1 MPLNIHIDP
10 IFYILIISLLGLI
23 VGSFLN
29 VVIHRLPK
37 IMDRDWRSQC
47 LAFLEMEEELKSQEN
62 YSLSQPPS
70 HCPKCKHPISPF
82 ENIPLFSF
90 LLQRGK
96 CRHCGEPISWRYP
109 IIELTSAIL
118 SGIIAYHFGMSSA
131 TIFALLLT
139 WALIA
144 LTVIDLDHQL
154 LPDSITLPLL
164 WLGLLLSTQGIFVD
178 MHASIIGA
186 SIGYLSLWSIYW
198 LFKLLTG
205 KEGMGYGD
213 FKLLALF
220 GAWLG
225 WQSLPLIILL
235 SAGVGAV
242 VGISLIIFKNH
253 QRQQPIPF
261 GPYLASA
268 GWIAMLWGD
277 QITKAYL
284 TWALAI

>member
-1 MPLNIHIDP
+1 MIHHLDP
-10 IFYILIISLLGLI
+10 VYFILAISLLGLV

-37 IMDRDWRSQC
+37 MMDSEWRSQC
-47 LAFLEMEEELKSQEN
+47 LSFLEMEKDTPEDEL

-70 HCPKCKHPISPF
+70 HCPKCNHPISAF
-82 ENIPLFSF
+82 ENIPLISF

-96 CRHCGEPISWRYP
+96 CRHCGEAISWRYP
-109 IIELTSAIL
+109 IVELVTAFL
-118 SGIIAYHFGMSSA
+118 SGAIAYYFGISSA
-131 TIFALLLT
+131 AIFALLLT
-139 WALIA
+139 WALVA

-154 LPDSITLPLL
+154 LPDTITLPFL
-164 WLGLLLSTQGIFVD
+164 WLGLLLSTQNVFTD
-178 MHASIIGA
+178 MQSSIIGA
-186 SIGYLSLWSIYW
+186 AIGYLTLWSIYW

-220 GAWLG
+220 GAWFG
-225 WQSLPLIILL
+225 WQSLPLIIIL

-242 VGISLIIFKNH
+242 VGIALILFKNH

-268 GWIAMLWGD
+268 GWISLLWGE
-277 QITKAYL
+277 QITAAYL
-284 TWALAI
+284 DWALAV

>member
-1 MPLNIHIDP
+1 MPINTHIEP
-10 IFYILIISLLGLI
+10 VFFILALTILGLV

-37 IMDRDWRSQC
+37 IMDSDWRSQC
-47 LAFLEMEEELKSQEN
+47 LSFLEMEQPQADKA

-70 HCPKCKHPISPF
+70 HCPKCKHPISVF
-82 ENIPLFSF
+82 ENIPLLSF
-90 LLQRGK
+90 LIQRGR

-109 IIELTSAIL
+109 IIEFTTALL
-118 SGIIAYHFGMSSA
+118 SGTIAYHFGMSSA
-131 TIFALLLT
+131 VIFALLLT

-154 LPDSITLPLL
+154 LPDSITLPML
-164 WLGLLLSTQGIFVD
+164 WLGLLLSTQTIFTD
-178 MHASIIGA
+178 MQSSIIGA
-186 SIGYLSLWSIYW
+186 AIGYLSLWSIYW
-198 LFKLLTG
+198 IFKLLTG

-220 GAWLG
+220 GAWFG
-225 WQSLPLIILL
+225 WQSLPLIIIL
-235 SAGVGAV
+235 SAGVGTV
-242 VGISLIIFKNH
+242 VGVALILFKNH

-268 GWIAMLWGD
+268 GWIALLWGEK
-277 QITKAYL
+277 ITSAYL
-284 TWALAI
+284 DWALST

>member
-1 MPLNIHIDP
+1 MQPDFTINPTI
-10 IFYILIISLLGLI
+10 YILTVSLLGLI

-37 IMDRDWRSQC
+37 IMDREWRSQC
-47 LAFLEMEEELKSQEN
+47 LSFLEMEQQQGQEN
-62 YSLSQPPS
+62 YSLSRPPS
-70 HCPKCKHPISPF
+70 HCPKCNHPISAF
-82 ENIPLFSF
+82 ENIPVLSF
-90 LLQRGK
+90 LIQRGR

-109 IIELTSAIL
+109 IIEMITALL
-118 SGIIAYHFGMSSA
+118 SGAIAYHFGVSSA
-131 TIFALLLT
+131 AIFALLLT

-154 LPDSITLPLL
+154 LPDSITLPFL
-164 WLGLLLSTQGIFVD
+164 WLGLLLSTQNVFAD
-178 MHASIIGA
+178 MQSSIIGA
-186 SIGYLSLWSIYW
+186 AIGYLSLWSIYW
-198 LFKLLTG
+198 AFKLLTG

-220 GAWLG
+220 GAWFG
-225 WQSLPLIILL
+225 WQSLPLIIIL

-242 VGISLIIFKNH
+242 VGIALILFKNH

-268 GWIAMLWGD
+268 GWISLLWGE
-277 QITKAYL
+277 QITAAYL
-284 TWALAI
+284 NWALAV